1 MIPSTIERVQENT
14 SADVNREIRRET
26 KENVARI
33 AAQGGIAIN
42 RRLDELEHEWDVERL
57 LECNASSIAFTGV
70 ALGALVDRRWLILPA
85 LVTGFLFQHAV
96 QGWCPPL
103 PILRRLGFR
112 TSEEID
118 EERQALKILRGD
130 YQAVST
136 PSNNSL
142 AQLDQILAAIRKN

>member
-26 KENVARI
+26 RDNVARI
-33 AAQGGIAIN
+33 AAQSGIAIN

-57 LECNASSIAFTGV
+57 LECNASSLAFTGV

-103 PILRRLGFR
+103 PILRRMGFR
-112 TSEEID
+112 TSREIE
-118 EERQALKILRGD
+118 EERQALKVLRGD
-130 YQAVST
+130 YQHLSE
-136 PSNNSL
+136 NSSSKL
-142 AQLDQILAAIRKN
+142 AQLDQILAAVRKG

>member
-1 MIPSTIERVQENT
+1 MIPSTVERVKENT
-14 SADVNREIRRET
+14 SDETNQEIRQET
-26 KENVARI
+26 RQNIAGI
-33 AAQGGIAIN
+33 AADGRAAISA
-42 RRLDELEHEWDVERL
+42 RLDELEREWDVERL

-85 LVTGFLFQHAV
+85 LVTGFLFQHAI

-103 PILRRLGFR
+103 PILRQMGFR
-112 TSEEID
+112 TAQEID

-130 YQAVST
+130 YQDLGTS
-136 PSNNSL
+136 SNNKL